1 MSALPLADIIAR
13 LTACPALAVLRDQ
26 DPSVAAPVAV
36 GGKPGSPN
44 GTPATEA
51 SPHTERTGNPAVSV
65 AQQLA
70 GQSGP
75 DPEAH
80 HPGTNRRTLGSPV
93 CAVRPRRR
101 RLVQGT
107 CLPHGAVSS
116 TRAAL
121 STATARDRTP
131 DPRVATPWCR
141 QGISAATVPPVT
153 QHPGRR
159 TGTRL
164 PRFQLCLC

>member
-51 SPHTERTGNPAVSV
+51 SPHTERNGHLAVSV

-101 RLVQGT
+101 PVQGT
-107 CLPHGAVSS
+107 CLPHDAVFG
-116 TRAAL
+116 TRAVLAA
-121 STATARDRTP
+121 ATTRDRTP
-131 DPRVATPWCR
+131 DPRVAASCCR
-141 QGISAATVPPVT
+141 QGISATTIPPIT
-153 QHPGRR
+153 QHPGLR
-159 TGTRL
+159 TGTRR
-164 PRFQLCLC
+164 PRFLLCPC

>member
-13 LTACPALAVLRDQ
+13 LTACPALAVLQDQ

-36 GGKPGSPN
+36 GGKPSSPN

-51 SPHTERTGNPAVSV
+51 SPHTERTGHLAVSV

-93 CAVRPRRR
+93 CAVRPQQ
-101 RLVQGT
+101 RLVQGA
-107 CLPHGAVSS
+107 CLPHGAVFS

-121 STATARDRTP
+121 ATATARDRTP
-131 DPRVATPWCR
+131 DPLVAAPCCR
-141 QGISAATVPPVT
+141 QGISATTIPPVT
-153 QHPGRR
+153 QHHGRR
-159 TGTRL
+159 TGIRL
-164 PRFQLCLC
+164 PRFRLCPC

>member
-51 SPHTERTGNPAVSV
+51 SPHTERNGHLAASV

-101 RLVQGT
+101 LVQGT
-107 CLPHGAVSS
+107 CLPHDAVFG
-116 TRAAL
+116 TRAVLAA
-121 STATARDRTP
+121 ATARARTP
-131 DPRVATPWCR
+131 DPRVAAPCCR
-141 QGISAATVPPVT
+141 QGISATTIPPIT
-153 QHPGRR
+153 QHPGLR
-159 TGTRL
+159 TGTRR
-164 PRFQLCLC
+164 PRFLLCPC